1 MGNREIKLQAV
12 KIIRPKKGLCKK
24 GVEVGGREGGSSAK
38 ASRINVYV
46 WLIHADVRQK
56 PTQKL

>member
-24 GVEVGGREGGSSAK
+24 GVEVGGRFKCKG
-38 ASRINVYV
+38 I
-46 WLIHADVRQK
+46 
-56 PTQKL
+56 